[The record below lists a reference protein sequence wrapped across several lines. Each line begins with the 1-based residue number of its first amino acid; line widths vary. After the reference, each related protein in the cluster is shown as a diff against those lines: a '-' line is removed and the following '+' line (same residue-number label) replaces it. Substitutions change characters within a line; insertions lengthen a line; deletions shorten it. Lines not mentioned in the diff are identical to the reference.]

1 MQESHGLAPLSLSYI
16 ICIGINIYYLRAA
29 ALTQISQLKCF
40 KVAQVILKLDIV
52 LTGWM
57 AYIQTTW
64 RGWMGVRVAQLG
76 SCKVYGHELGQER
89 GSAVSTDAPC
99 IRKLLDH
106 HRLCV
111 WRQPEVHADI
121 TG

>member
-16 ICIGINIYYLRAA
+16 ICIGINIFYLRAA

-40 KVAQVILKLDIV
+40 KVAQVISKLDIV

-64 RGWMGVRVAQLG
+64 RGMDGGPYSPAR
-76 SCKVYGHELGQER
+76 
-89 GSAVSTDAPC
+89 
-99 IRKLLDH
+99 
-106 HRLCV
+106 
-111 WRQPEVHADI
+111 
-121 TG
+121 